1 MDLAARLGRPP
12 TDGEAAAYRATRA
25 ARKSNGE
32 PRAKRRRPA
41 PAPAPAPAAALAP
54 APEPAPEPPPPP
66 PPATADQ
73 KGPTTLVLFYA
84 YRPTKASDRETTKAV
99 AACQAAMAKHG
110 VTGRLRIA
118 REGYNA
124 TLTSSFEGARA
135 FCEDLSNIDGATF
148 DGTVDFKY
156 VDHLPSSHAMKGAKC
171 WRVQEIVTYGIEDEE
186 APLHKG
192 ANHLSPQKFHEA
204 LEDPGA
210 VVIDVRNANETLIGR
225 FAPPGGAEYIDPQMR
240 RSTEFPEWVRRNKA
254 KLEGKKVL
262 MYCTGGVRCE
272 RASAFLAREGIRP
285 HGQLEGGIHRYLE
298 QYPDEGGHW
307 VGKNYVFDR
316 RFAHGAAKHDVVS
329 RCGICSI
336 PWDRYQAG
344 AKCPSC
350 SMEVLVCRTCQRAKK
365 ASPKCHLCT

>member
-1 MDLAARLGRPP
+1 MDLAARLGRAP
-12 TDGEAAAYRATRA
+12 TDREAAAYRATRA

-41 PAPAPAPAAALAP
+41 PAPAPAP
-54 APEPAPEPPPPP
+54 PPP
-66 PPATADQ
+66 PPAAAADR
-73 KGPTTLVLFYA
+73 GPTTLVLFYA
-84 YRPTKASDRETTKAV
+84 YRPTKASERETTKAV
-99 AACQAAMAKHG
+99 SACQAAMHKHG

-124 TLTSSFEGARA
+124 TLTATYEGARA
-135 FCEDLSNIDGATF
+135 FCEELSNIDSETF
-148 DGTVDFKY
+148 DGSVDFKY
-156 VDHLPSSHAMKGAKC
+156 VDDLPSSHQMKGAKC
-171 WRVQEIVTYGIEDEE
+171 WRVQEIVTYGIGEAE
-186 APLHKG
+186 APLAKG
-192 ANHLSPQKFHEA
+192 ASHLSPSEFHEA
-204 LEDPGA
+204 LEDPSA

-225 FAPPGGAEYIDPQMR
+225 FAPQGGAEYIDPRMR
-240 RSTEFPEWVRRNKA
+240 RSTEFPEWVRRNKN

-272 RASAFLAREGIRP
+272 RASAFLSAEGIRP

-298 QYPDEGGHW
+298 QYSEEGGHW

-316 RFAHGAAKHDVVS
+316 RFAHGALKHDVVS
-329 RCGICSI
+329 RCGACAV

-350 SMEVLVCRTCQRAKK
+350 SMEVLLCRACQRAKK
-365 ASPKCHLCT
+365 APPRCHLCAA

>member
-1 MDLAARLGRPP
+1 MADSALAALLGRAP

-25 ARKSNGE
+25 ARKSTGE

-41 PAPAPAPAAALAP
+41 PAPAPAP
-54 APEPAPEPPPPP
+54 EPPPPP
-66 PPATADQ
+66 PRPTEA
-73 KGPTTLVLFYA
+73 GPTTLVLFYA

-99 AACQAAMAKHG
+99 AACHAAMRKRG

-124 TLTSSFEGARA
+124 TITSTYEGARA
-135 FCEDLSNIDGATF
+135 FCDDLATIDAATF
-148 DGTVDFKY
+148 DGSVDFKF
-156 VDHLPSSHAMKGAKC
+156 VDHLPSSHLMKGAKC
-171 WRVQEIVTYGIEDEE
+171 WKVEEIVTYGITEED

-192 ANHLSPQKFHEA
+192 ASHLSPQQFHEA
-204 LEDPGA
+204 LEDPSA

-225 FAPPGGAEYIDPQMR
+225 FDPPGGAEYIDPRMR

-254 KLEGKKVL
+254 KLEGKKIL

-272 RASAFLAREGIRP
+272 RASAFLTQEGIRP

-298 QYPDEGGHW
+298 TYKEEGGHW

-316 RFAHGAAKHDVVS
+316 RFAHGADKHDVVS
-329 RCGICSI
+329 RCGACFE

-350 SMEVLVCRTCQRAKK
+350 SMEVLVCRACQRAKK

>member
-1 MDLAARLGRPP
+1 
-12 TDGEAAAYRATRA
+12 
-25 ARKSNGE
+25 
-32 PRAKRRRPA
+32 
-41 PAPAPAPAAALAP
+41 
-54 APEPAPEPPPPP
+54 
-66 PPATADQ
+66 
-73 KGPTTLVLFYA
+73 
-84 YRPTKASDRETTKAV
+84 
-99 AACQAAMAKHG
+99 
-110 VTGRLRIA
+110 
-118 REGYNA
+118 
-124 TLTSSFEGARA
+124 
-135 FCEDLSNIDGATF
+135 
-148 DGTVDFKY
+148 
-156 VDHLPSSHAMKGAKC
+156 
-171 WRVQEIVTYGIEDEE
+171 
-186 APLHKG
+186 
-192 ANHLSPQKFHEA
+192 
-204 LEDPGA
+204 
-210 VVIDVRNANETLIGR
+210 VRNANETLIGR

>member
-1 MDLAARLGRPP
+1 MADSALAARLGRAP

-25 ARKSNGE
+25 ARKATGE

-41 PAPAPAPAAALAP
+41 PAPAPAP
-54 APEPAPEPPPPP
+54 EPPPPP
-66 PPATADQ
+66 PRPTEA
-73 KGPTTLVLFYA
+73 GPTTLVLFYA

-99 AACQAAMAKHG
+99 AACHAAMQKHG
-110 VTGRLRIA
+110 VTGRLRVA

-124 TLTSSFEGARA
+124 TLTSTYEGSRA
-135 FCEDLSNIDGATF
+135 FCEDLSRIDAETF
-148 DGTVDFKY
+148 DGSVDFKF
-156 VDHLPSSHAMKGAKC
+156 VDHLPQSHLMKGAKC
-171 WRVQEIVTYGIEDEE
+171 WKVEEIVTYGITEKD

-192 ANHLSPQKFHEA
+192 ANHLSPSEFHEA
-204 LEDPGA
+204 LEDPSA